1 MSLLLTLAPAVQAS
15 ALGAADINSSLPA
28 VSYGG
33 TGCCSSS
40 GDLIVIN
47 LQSPL
52 PGHVL
57 ARRLPVSPEAGTSAG
72 RGPWQPLAQH
82 SRGGAWGSGCGGRP
96 SAHQSGPRALSA
108 RGRPLGRS
116 SRDALRSAWGHRL
129 CGWAPS
135 GRPGVLRVL
144 AAWREGRA
152 ALRASVSP
160 FFPLRPL
167 PRTVP
172 LTWRGPQP
180 EALCR
185 PGGPPPGGASPPPPW
200 SPLSHRPPVSSGA
213 PGSPSESDEVH
224 GSLGVHHE
232 SIRVVPSPL
241 PAPRIAVES
250 RDVHVFTLLSV
261 ARAGECRQGRSRCSV
276 TLPGAVEDRMSA
288 VSTPQC
294 CCVWL
299 GFQTSH

>member
-1 MSLLLTLAPAVQAS
+1 MSLPEGSPSPQK
-15 ALGAADINSSLPA
+15 LGRRR
-28 VSYGG
+28 GG
-33 TGCCSSS
+33 GR
-40 GDLIVIN
+40 G
-47 LQSPL
+47 SPWL
-52 PGHVL
+52 STR
-57 ARRLPVSPEAGTSAG
+57 AAG
-72 RGPWQPLAQH
+72 RGARAAAAAPALISPGPEPSQPVA
-82 SRGGAWGSGCGGRP
+82 GP
-96 SAHQSGPRALSA
+96 SAAP
-108 RGRPLGRS
+108 PET
-116 SRDALRSAWGHRL
+116 
-129 CGWAPS
+129 PS
-135 GRPGVLRVL
+135 GRRGGTVC
-144 AAWREGRA
+144 AAGHPQGGRGS
-152 ALRASVSP
+152 SVSWP
-160 FFPLRPL
+160 RGEKAGPLSVPPFPLSSRCVLSPGL
-167 PRTVP
+167 FLSRGVARSPR
-172 LTWRGPQP
+172 LSAAQ
-180 EALCR
+180 EA
-185 PGGPPPGGASPPPPW
+185 PPPGGASPPPPW